1 MTTKADFNAEE
12 WQQVVEGPALGGLIV
27 ATAQRG
33 GTLRESMELAKAYR
47 EAREQHADSE
57 LLGEIVAQPPMVDTR
72 QFESPEQLRSEGL
85 ARIGEAVALVESKA
99 GPEDADAY
107 RRFSLTVAERV
118 AEATKSGGML
128 GIGGER
134 VSEAESAALDEIAA
148 ALGTER
154 GEASA

>member
-12 WQQVVEGPALGGLIV
+12 WQQVVEGPALGALIV

-33 GTLRESMELAKAYR
+33 GSLRESIEMAKAYR
-47 EAREQHADSE
+47 EAREQHAESE
-57 LLGEIVAQPPMVDTR
+57 LLGEIVGQPPMVNTR
-72 QFESPEQLRSEGL
+72 QFETAGQLHSEGL
-85 ARIGEAVALVESKA
+85 ARIGGAVALVESKA
-99 GPEDADAY
+99 GPEDAEAY

-118 AEATKSGGML
+118 AERTKSGGVL

-134 VSEAESAALDEIAA
+134 VSEAEGAALDEIAA

-154 GEASA
+154 GSASA